1 MKRKGL
7 SEIEQRRN
15 RVRMIKKKQARS
27 EESAKYSFN
36 KLHTRSKKTEETI
49 KFSSIR
55 SQRMG
60 KGEGELNLIC
70 VFFTTKTGQ
79 GSLPVGFKF

>member
-27 EESAKYSFN
+27 EESAEYN
-36 KLHTRSKKTEETI
+36 IDKLQRSKKQ
-49 KFSSIR
+49 KK
-55 SQRMG
+55 Q
-60 KGEGELNLIC
+60 
-70 VFFTTKTGQ
+70 
-79 GSLPVGFKF
+79 

>member
-27 EESAKYSFN
+27 EESAEYN
-36 KLHTRSKKTEETI
+36 IDKLHTRSEKQKK
-49 KFSSIR
+49 
-55 SQRMG
+55 Q
-60 KGEGELNLIC
+60 
-70 VFFTTKTGQ
+70 
-79 GSLPVGFKF
+79 